1 MEDSPDNDEVKEEEN
16 KSLKDN
22 EDGIAVV
29 VEPVKKRKKG
39 FGALAALKK
48 KLFAAQD
55 FII

>member
-16 KSLKDN
+16 KSLEDN

-29 VEPVKKRKKG
+29 VEPVRKRKKG

-55 FII
+55 FMI

>member
-1 MEDSPDNDEVKEEEN
+1 VKEEEN